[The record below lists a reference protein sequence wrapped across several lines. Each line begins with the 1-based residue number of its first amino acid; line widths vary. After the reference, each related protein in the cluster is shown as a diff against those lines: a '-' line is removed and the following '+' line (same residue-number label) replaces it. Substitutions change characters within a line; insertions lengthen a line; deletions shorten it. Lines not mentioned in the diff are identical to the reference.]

1 MLFLRYLQVYDI
13 GTYETVHTMTF
24 PSSVLSLGISPN
36 DEYLVAGMVD
46 GLVSIQRMEQEKKTG
61 EETEKAPTHT
71 RPRDATVDETVSE
84 YENEL
89 MAKYNTSLRKFEY
102 AKALDQVL
110 LPYVSNKSPQITVSV
125 IQELMRR
132 KGLQRAISPRTH
144 KSLLHILRF
153 FCRNLSDFRFTK
165 TLMDACEIFLDCY
178 EDQLPELLNSV
189 VGSQLKLL
197 LSKIKRE
204 VDITYECLNMS
215 GAVDMLV
222 ANAAVQETT
231 TYVDDLSAEN
241 QSNGDV
247 LSLEQSAQAKEH
259 GVINVN

>member
-1 MLFLRYLQVYDI
+1 MYDI

-46 GLVSIQRMEQEKKTG
+46 GLVSIQRMEQEKKDK
-61 EETEKAPTHT
+61 EEESEKAKPT
-71 RPRDATVDETVSE
+71 RRDREATIDETVPE
-84 YENEL
+84 YESQV
-89 MAKYNTSLRKFEY
+89 MAKYNASFRKFEY

-110 LPYVSNKSPQITVSV
+110 LPYVSNKTPHITVSV

-132 KGLQRAISPRTH
+132 KGLQRALSHRTH
-144 KSLLHILRF
+144 KSILIILRF
-153 FCRNLSDFRFTK
+153 FCRYLSDYRFTK

-178 EDQLPELLNSV
+178 EEQIPELLNSV
-189 VGSQLKLL
+189 VGKQLKLL
-197 LSKIKRE
+197 LSKVKRE

-231 TYVDDLSAEN
+231 TYVDDTGVDSK
-241 QSNGDV
+241 SNADV
-247 LSLEQSAQAKEH
+247 LSLEQSNQAREH
-259 GVINVN
+259 GVINVV